1 MQNVNWGLGQ
11 MSDEFVFFKQTR
23 RDFSNCYA
31 YNILSLELTYN
42 IPHRP
47 VHDRNVELP
56 APGHS
61 DQPKKK

>member
-1 MQNVNWGLGQ
+1 
-11 MSDEFVFFKQTR
+11 MSNELVFFKTK
-23 RDFSNCYA
+23 RDTYFSNCYA
-31 YNILSLELTYN
+31 YNTTYN

-61 DQPKKK
+61 D